1 MTFGSIRSEVA
12 RVVDNGIPAN
22 DPRVAQRVNQAQRRL
37 HAIQPWLGALAK
49 YKVDVASGIFI
60 LPSAL
65 EAIHRVHRY
74 EGSVTASGDYLL
86 CDNAYAFVLDD
97 GDLLPLSFYPLGSTT
112 NEIKFQIDAS
122 VSPIPTKIVVTG
134 KKKCV
139 DVFNDADIL
148 TVQDL
153 EAIKLMVMAIFRE
166 ENNQLEMAAALE
178 LKAVQHLTSK
188 TESAVEIAR
197 RISYQTKLSTQAYG
211 SMGFTRAKLALD
223 LELGVKMDEAR
234 LFDAINKA
242 QDLLVSKKR
251 LLLSSVRYG
260 VKDGLS
266 LPVYAYI
273 TSDSAQLPIPD
284 YQTVKLAV
292 QSILAGSVMAP
303 GGTPNLEVSAKYE
316 ELASKQLEDDLKIE
330 QEAKRHGTYN
340 TALATSSPNTFGY
353 TKARLALELPNG
365 LTLSAPEL
373 ARLTNRAEE
382 NLMVRGKWAGTV
394 EELTIQ
400 IPEDGLFYLPVY
412 VDSILSA
419 TMNDVPVP
427 VYDQSYDYSINGPG
441 YQTAT
446 EHQGYPA
453 LIARGERIVANQRLR
468 VYFAR
473 NNFETD
479 SCVRLLIKRKPVE
492 HLLDTD
498 PMVIRNYTA
507 IHQMAL
513 SLMLQAS
520 NPEQSKFHEEQALL
534 ILRNELEQHQGGHRF
549 SIQIQSPAF
558 GAGEIG
564 AMV

>member
-1 MTFGSIRSEVA
+1 MTFGSIKSEVA
-12 RVVDNGIPAN
+12 RVVDNGVPAA
-22 DPRVAQRVNQAQRRL
+22 DPRVVQRVNQAQRRL
-37 HAIQPWLGALAK
+37 HAIQPWLGVLAK
-49 YKVDVASGIFI
+49 YKVDVASGIFT
-60 LPSAL
+60 LPSVL
-65 EAIHRVHRY
+65 EAIHRVSRY
-74 EGSVTASGDYLL
+74 SGNVTASGDVLL

-97 GDLLPLSFYPLGSTT
+97 GELLPLNFFPLGTT
-112 NEIKFQIDAS
+112 SNEIKFQIDAS
-122 VSPIPTKIVVTG
+122 VSPVPTKVVVTG

-139 DVFNDADIL
+139 DVANDSDIL
-148 TVQDL
+148 TIQDL
-153 EAIKLMVMAIFRE
+153 EALKLMVMAIYRE

-178 LKAVQHLTSK
+178 LKARQHMSSK
-188 TESAVEIAR
+188 TDSSIEVAR
-197 RISYQTKLSTQAYG
+197 RISYQTKLSTQTYG
-211 SMGFTRAKLALD
+211 TMGYTRAKLALD
-223 LELGVKMDEAR
+223 LELGLKMDEAR

-260 VKDGLS
+260 VKDGLT
-266 LPVYAYI
+266 LPTYSYI
-273 TSDSAQLPIPD
+273 TSDSAVLPISD

-292 QSILAGSVMAP
+292 QSILFDSVLAP
-303 GGTPNLEVSAKYE
+303 GATPNPEISQKYE
-316 ELASKQLEDDLKIE
+316 DMAVKSLEEDLKVD
-330 QEAKRHGTYN
+330 QEAARHSTYN
-340 TALATSSPNTFGY
+340 TALTTAAPNSFGY

-365 LTLSAPEL
+365 LSLSEPEL

-412 VDSILSA
+412 VDSIVSA
-419 TMNDVPVP
+419 TMNNFPVP
-427 VYDQSYDYSINGPG
+427 VYDQSYDYSSNGPG

-446 EHQGYPA
+446 DHYGYPA

-479 SCVRLLIKRKPVE
+479 ACVRLLIKRKQVE
-492 HLLDTD
+492 HTLDSE
-498 PMVIRNYTA
+498 PMIIRNYTA
-507 IHQMAL
+507 LHQMAF
-513 SLMLQAS
+513 SLMLQSA

-534 ILRNELEQHQGGHRF
+534 LLKSELEQHQGGHRY

-564 AMV
+564 ALV